1 MFQGFDE
8 VTAFM
13 VYAEA
18 VGEEEDVNAVDAV
31 GNWGVGKLIFDRKA
45 AFAEEGEVRFGGV
58 GGRALAG
65 GGVGDDHYVAGGYVV
80 WVNVV
85 Q

>member
-8 VTAFM
+8 VTAFV

-18 VGEEEDVNAVDAV
+18 VGEEKDVNAIDAV
-31 GNWGVGKLIFDRKA
+31 SDWGVSELIFDRKT
-45 AFAEEGEVRFGGV
+45 AFAEEGEVGFGGV

-65 GGVGDDHYVAGGYVV
+65 GGVGDDHYVASGYVV
-80 WVNVV
+80 WIDVV